1 MVQSDE
7 LKLIESKISIFNKRK
22 EFLERSITR
31 KFKSDTAPSEA
42 NLSIL
47 SINKLKTEVQFTC
60 TYNENGEIIYEGE
73 IREG

>member
-1 MVQSDE
+1 MT
-7 LKLIESKISIFNKRK
+7 K
-22 EFLERSITR
+22 

-42 NLSIL
+42 NISIL